1 MPKLIIQDN
10 LKLKQPKVIPIES
23 GVTLLDALK
32 SEFKS
37 LDPQTNSIYLNG
49 ALVLHTDSII
59 NKKLNADDVI
69 TVNQEVKGVV
79 ESIINVG
86 FGFTKD
92 VVGIVADW
100 LIDTPDAPDTDR
112 ASPNNNY
119 SSQSNVMRAFSQL
132 PVVVGSPVVYPDLA
146 GDAIEFYNDNIK
158 QSEQAFI
165 VSFGDFDGGT
175 VRAGNTNIQR
185 FPAAVATRYNPDPIT
200 KIATIPNYRIGKA
213 VDEVDGQIIK
223 GTNEGT
229 DGITYSLNALNDAS
243 PPNSSTTYTGTTF
256 VYYVT
261 TFNDG
266 ADLHAARLAAEGGVL
281 TVEVEYRIYDSG
293 GGSVLVKGTGNLT
306 DSELIPLVVG
316 ISREQWKFTVENFNG
331 PKSEVNNYNGGTISN
346 SFDTTVK
353 LPAIIGPFS
362 TPIKTEKMFFNIK
375 FSQGL
380 KATVPIEVVVYEL
393 DGIGGNRTGF
403 SQTFNVTYT
412 ENTLDPTYFTFQV
425 SPSAGRKWYE
435 FTLSRTN
442 AALQDTSKPDVPVL
456 EKVYCINE
464 LGNFNFYNV
473 TMLTV
478 KMPTTQVPTGN
489 GVDTK
494 INIKGGSTKMPSYD
508 LATKTITADAPSRSF
523 ADAILFIWRDFLEKD
538 VSILNLDELYSLE
551 QAIIAKHGVEFT
563 YFDYTYD
570 DVEQSAG
577 ERIDIALNVAR
588 CSRYSDGKQIR
599 FWRDEKT
606 SQNATLI
613 SRADIVSESERDYS
627 LTRTNYVAG
636 DFDSVQVEYIDR
648 DINKKAY
655 VYRAINGGSFTNV
668 TGSNPRKIVLT
679 GCQSKAVAENRANLE
694 IRKML
699 YQRWTL
705 SDTVIDAHRLLDK
718 GAVALYNEIYEGGD
732 VFGGDVIAKSGNTV
746 TTSNPLNLSG
756 SYHAFFTNLYGDVV
770 GPLSV
775 TASTKNTFTVSA
787 LSSEVYARG
796 FEDAQLGS
804 RYFITKVNDSIKRR
818 YRVLEKAT
826 SGYNVQLTMIGYD
839 DRIYDAD

>member
-10 LKLKQPKVIPIES
+10 LKLKQPKVIPVEE

-49 ALVLHTDSII
+49 ALVLHTDSVI
-59 NKKLNADDVI
+59 NKKLNADDVV
-69 TVNQEVKGVV
+69 TVNHEVKGVV
-79 ESIINVG
+79 ESIINIG

-112 ASPNNNY
+112 SSPNNNY
-119 SSQSNVMRAFSQL
+119 SSQSNVMRSFSQL

-146 GDAIEFYNDNIK
+146 GDAIEFYNDNVK

-165 VSFGDFDGGT
+165 VSFGDFEGGT

-223 GTNEGT
+223 GTNEGV
-229 DGITYSLNALNDAS
+229 DGATYFIAAINDS
-243 PPNSSTTYTGTTF
+243 VPPNSPATYIGTTF
-256 VYYVT
+256 TYYTTNLVT
-261 TFNDG
+261 APQN
-266 ADLHAARLAAEGGVL
+266 LHNARIAAGGNLSVSVQYNSYSSSGVTSEIGNGSLVDSVLLAAVPGV
-281 TVEVEYRIYDSG
+281 S
-293 GGSVLVKGTGNLT
+293 
-306 DSELIPLVVG
+306 P
-316 ISREQWKFTVENFNG
+316 EQWKFTVNSFDG
-331 PKSEVNNYNGGTISN
+331 QKSPDDNYNGGS
-346 SFDTTVK
+346 SFDPFITTIK

-380 KATVPIEVVVYEL
+380 KATVPIRVIAYEL
-393 DGIGGNRTGF
+393 DSIGGNRTGF
-403 SQTFNVTYT
+403 SQPFNVAYT
-412 ENTLDPTYFTFQV
+412 ANTLDPTYYTFQV

-435 FTLSRTN
+435 FTLERTN
-442 AALQDTSKPDVPVL
+442 AALQDTSKPDVPII

-464 LGNFNFYNV
+464 LGDFNFYNV

-494 INIKGGSTKMPSYD
+494 INIKGGMTKMPSYD
-508 LATKTITADAPSRSF
+508 LVTKTITADAPSRSF

-577 ERIDIALNVAR
+577 ERIDISLNVAR

-655 VYRAINGGSFTNV
+655 VYRSISGSSFTNV

-679 GCQSKAVAENRANLE
+679 GCQSKAVADNRADLE

-718 GAVALYNEIYEGGD
+718 GAVVLYNEIYEGGD
-732 VFGGDVIAKSGNTV
+732 AFGGDVVAKNGNTV
-746 TTSNPLNLSG
+746 TTSNPLSLSG
-756 SYHAFFTNLYGDVV
+756 NYHAFFTNLYGDVV
-770 GPLSV
+770 GPLVV
-775 TASTKNTFTVSA
+775 TASTKNTFTVSS